1 MTCDN
6 ELNDNEI
13 DNEIETKITQIVKE
27 HNSNPC
33 GITKTELTRIF
44 TERWGTSKT
53 TIWCYIFD
61 MIESGKIEL
70 RKTKK
75 IQSTLFIPE

>member
-1 MTCDN
+1 MS
-6 ELNDNEI
+6 LI
-13 DNEIETKITQIVKE
+13 DEEIEKKITEIVRE

-44 TERWGTSKT
+44 TQRWGTSKT
-53 TIWCYIFD
+53 TIWDYIID

-75 IQSTLFIPE
+75 IQSTLFIPKSKLELD